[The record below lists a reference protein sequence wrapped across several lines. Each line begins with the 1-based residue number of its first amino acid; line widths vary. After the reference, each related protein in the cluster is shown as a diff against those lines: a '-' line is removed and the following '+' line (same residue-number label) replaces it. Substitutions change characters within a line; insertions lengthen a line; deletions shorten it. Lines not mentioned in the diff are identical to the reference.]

1 MSQPHASTRLPLRQA
16 WPDAFVARYRAA
28 GYWRGETFPGF
39 LRDRA
44 RRHAGEVAVV
54 GGDIRWTYAQLWEEV
69 ERLAAGFLA
78 RGLRPGD
85 RVIVQL
91 GNIPEFIAVACALFR
106 AQLVPVYALPA
117 HRITEVA
124 HFARRAE
131 ARRDTPNEKPV
142 AGVDWPVKRDT
153 RSS

>member
-44 RRHAGEVAVV
+44 RRHAGDVAVV
-54 GGDIRWTYAQLWEEV
+54 GGETRWTYAQLWDEID
-69 ERLAAGFLA
+69 RIAAGFLA
-78 RGLRPGD
+78 RGLVPGD
-85 RVIVQL
+85 RVVVQL

-106 AQLVPVYALPA
+106 AQLVPVYAPPA
-117 HRITEVA
+117 MSQLATA
-124 HFARRAE
+124 M
-131 ARRDTPNEKPV
+131 P
-142 AGVDWPVKRDT
+142 
-153 RSS
+153 